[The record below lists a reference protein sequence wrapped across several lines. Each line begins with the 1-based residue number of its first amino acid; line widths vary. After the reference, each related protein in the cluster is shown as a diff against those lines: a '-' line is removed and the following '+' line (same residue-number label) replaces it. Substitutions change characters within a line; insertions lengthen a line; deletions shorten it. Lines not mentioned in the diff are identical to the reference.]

1 MRASLPMYDRPATK
15 DANQRFWNLIRSRL
29 QDLGIDAPARLSTNT
44 EGAEFWTAKDML
56 FSQTCGMPYR
66 TKLYDKVKIAGTP
79 DYGIENCPPGYYRS
93 VLIKHKSDPRSS
105 LDEFSGK
112 RVALNGFNSQS
123 GFAAL
128 ADAINNM
135 DTRFSQCLVTGAHAN
150 SVAAV
155 ADGKADIAAIDIITW
170 RLLAREKDVTED
182 VEVFAQTDPTPGLP
196 FICNINICAK
206 TVFMAVADAIK
217 ALSDSDRELLMLRDI
232 VWINHDA
239 YMSVPTPMGKEQNLL
254 PVRNPDLPW

>member
-15 DANQRFWNLIRSRL
+15 DANQRFWGLIRRHL
-29 QDLGIDAPARLSTNT
+29 QEVGIDAPAQLSTDA
-44 EGAEFWTAKDML
+44 EGAKFWTAKDMV

-66 TKLYDKVKIAGTP
+66 TTLHGKVKIVGTP

-93 VLIKHKSDPRSS
+93 VLIKRIDDPRSS
-105 LDEFSGK
+105 LYDFSGT

-128 ADAINNM
+128 ANAISNTE
-135 DTRFSQCLVTGAHAN
+135 TRFSHCIVTGAHSN

-155 ADGKADIAAIDIITW
+155 ASGKADIAAIDIVTW
-170 RLLAREKDVTED
+170 CLLAREKDVTED

-196 FICNINICAK
+196 FICNINICAH
-206 TVFMAVADAIK
+206 TVFMAVADAIT
-217 ALSDSDRELLMLRDI
+217 ALSENDRELLMLRDI
-232 VWINHDA
+232 VWIDHDA
-239 YMSVPTPMGKEQNLL
+239 YMSVPTPAREEQDLL
-254 PVRNPDLPW
+254 PIRNPGLPS